1 MDGHDQTLAHHV
13 DTSRPDIGFPFGMAL
28 LLLVVFSLSGIF
40 SCCYHWDK
48 IRSLS
53 RHLSADTDTVT
64 ETATVQ
70 YPSKSTPADVSS
82 KQNHS
87 ESLPV
92 LMPGDQ
98 IPKYIARPCTCDT
111 LVPLEKIIVI
121 VQTPPSTP
129 LWPAI
134 DL

>member
-48 IRSLS
+48 IRSSS

-64 ETATVQ
+64 
-70 YPSKSTPADVSS
+70 SS

-98 IPKYIARPCTCDT
+98 IPKYIARPCPCDT

-121 VQTPPSTP
+121 LQTPPSAP